1 MRELLNH
8 VILEGIDCMFGFVEE
23 DRCQLSNECF
33 SMHVVLT
40 STNLIGHASIKYH
53 VKYGTNIIDSFC
65 SNDETKFLPI
75 FHP

>member
-1 MRELLNH
+1 MIKRTLEYVSNSKIIYYTKAFPPLRGLLNH

-40 STNLIGHASIKYH
+40 STNLVGHASI
-53 VKYGTNIIDSFC
+53 NIM
-65 SNDETKFLPI
+65 
-75 FHP
+75 